1 MNESIKSKSSF
12 TLSGKLSDYMLLI
25 KMSLSIMVV
34 FSSVIS
40 YLLVPEVV
48 FDWYRITL
56 LFIGGMLVTGSANSI
71 NQVVEKNSDALMKRT
86 AKRPVAAGRMSETE
100 GWAFAIITGVAGV
113 LILAI
118 FFNILSAL
126 LAAFSLFLYSFIYTP
141 LKKVNSIAVLVGAFP
156 GALPCLIGWAAGAD
170 ELSIGGW
177 VLFAL
182 QFLWQFPHFWA
193 IAWVAHKDYSNAGF
207 KLLPSEQG
215 PTKYTALQT
224 IVYSLLMIPVGM
236 IPYYI
241 GMSGMTSLIIVM
253 LTNLFLVMQCFRL
266 YKEMSAKAARRVM
279 FSSYIHLPVVLLAL
293 LMDKVPSPEG
303 GLGSILKM
311 AHSLFV

>member
-1 MNESIKSKSSF
+1 MNVTQVANKKESNRLK
-12 TLSGKLSDYMLLI
+12 DYLQLI
-25 KMSLSIMVV
+25 KPSLSIMVV
-34 FSSVIS
+34 FSSVVS
-40 YLLVPEVV
+40 YLLAPNVV
-48 FDWYRITL
+48 DYNWQMILL
-56 LFIGGMLVTGSANSI
+56 LFAGGMLVTGSANAI
-71 NQVVEKNSDALMKRT
+71 NQVVEKDTDALMKRT
-86 AKRPVAAGRMSETE
+86 AKRPVAAGRMSVAE
-100 GWAFAIITGVAGV
+100 GWAFAVICGIAGV
-113 LILAI
+113 LILGY
-118 FFNILSAL
+118 FFNWLSAG
-126 LAAFSLFLYSFIYTP
+126 LAAFSLFLYAFIYTP
-141 LKKVNSIAVLVGAFP
+141 LKKINAIAVLIGAFP
-156 GALPCLIGWAAGAD
+156 GAMPCLIGWAAGAN
-170 ELSIGGW
+170 ELSLGGW
-177 VLFAL
+177 VLFAI

-241 GMSGMTSLIIVM
+241 GMSGMASLIIVM

-266 YKEMSAKAARRVM
+266 YKEMNAKAARRVM

-293 LMDKVPSPEG
+293 LMDKVPPSFEG
-303 GLGSILKM
+303 GLESISKM

>member
-1 MNESIKSKSSF
+1 MNVTQVANKKENNRLK
-12 TLSGKLSDYMLLI
+12 DYLQLI
-25 KMSLSIMVV
+25 KPSLSIMVV
-34 FSSVIS
+34 FSSVVS
-40 YLLVPEVV
+40 YLLAPNVV
-48 FDWYRITL
+48 DYNWQMILL
-56 LFIGGMLVTGSANSI
+56 LFAGGMLVTGSANAI
-71 NQVVEKNSDALMKRT
+71 NQVVEKDTDALMKRT
-86 AKRPVAAGRMSETE
+86 AKRPVAAGRMSVAE
-100 GWAFAIITGVAGV
+100 GWAFAVICGIAGV
-113 LILAI
+113 LILGY
-118 FFNILSAL
+118 FFNWLSAG
-126 LAAFSLFLYSFIYTP
+126 LAAFSLFLYAFIYTP
-141 LKKVNSIAVLVGAFP
+141 LKKINAIAVLIGAFP
-156 GALPCLIGWAAGAD
+156 GAMPCLIGWAAGAN

-177 VLFAL
+177 VLFAI

-241 GMSGMTSLIIVM
+241 GMSGMASLIIVM

-266 YKEMSAKAARRVM
+266 YKEMNAKAARRVM

-293 LMDKVPSPEG
+293 LMDKVPPSFEG
-303 GLGSILKM
+303 GLESISKM